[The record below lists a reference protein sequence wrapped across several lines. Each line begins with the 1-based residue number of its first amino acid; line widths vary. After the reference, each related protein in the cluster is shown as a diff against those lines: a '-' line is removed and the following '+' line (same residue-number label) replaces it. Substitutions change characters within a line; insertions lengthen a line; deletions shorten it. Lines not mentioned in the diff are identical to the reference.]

1 MEGEERGKYN
11 SHKRISQ
18 GLDVAKAIIP
28 ASVNANAFLSV
39 NVKCLTMGVSAMPAW

>member
-1 MEGEERGKYN
+1 MGMEGEERGKYN

-28 ASVNANAFLSV
+28 GSVNANAIPSV
-39 NVKCLTMGVSAMPAW
+39 KRQAWV